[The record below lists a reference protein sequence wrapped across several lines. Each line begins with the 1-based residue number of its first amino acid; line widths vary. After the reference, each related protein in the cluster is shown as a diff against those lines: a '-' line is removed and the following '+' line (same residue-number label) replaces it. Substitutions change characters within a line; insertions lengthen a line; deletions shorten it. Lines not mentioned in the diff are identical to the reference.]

1 MEFYKKIGEMKMNV
15 KDMLANQ
22 TWRWLDQSSSGLHFN
37 PLQSFALDDTLCTS
51 VGEGSSVP
59 VMRAWVHSPT
69 AVLGI
74 QDSRLPYVQD
84 GIQYLKDNGYQVIVR
99 NSGGLAVLL
108 DKGIFNLSFIF
119 KENKT
124 FSINDGYNFMWNII
138 KIIFDDA
145 PGLIDAYEIKGSYC
159 PGSYDLSIN
168 GKKFAGISQRRIR
181 GGAAV
186 QVYLAVSESGAAR
199 AELLKY
205 FYERAARGEPARFE
219 WPRIQPS
226 VMASLTELYDQSFSI
241 NDILYRLLTSVKEE
255 GALIQPSS
263 LTNEELHRFD
273 YLYQRVVE
281 RNNKALQA
289 ELKS

>member
-1 MEFYKKIGEMKMNV
+1 MMNV
-15 KDMLANQ
+15 KDMLADQ

-51 VGEGSSVP
+51 VGEGSSGP

-74 QDSRLPYVQD
+74 QDGRLPYVQD
-84 GIQYLKDNGYQVIVR
+84 GIHYLKENGYQVIVR

-124 FSINDGYNFMWNII
+124 LSINDGYDFMWNVM
-138 KIIFDDA
+138 KIIFADA
-145 PGLIDAYEIKGSYC
+145 PGSIDAYEIKGSYC
-159 PGSYDLSIN
+159 PGSYDLSIG

-186 QVYLAVSESGAAR
+186 QIYLAVSESGSER
-199 AELLKY
+199 AKLLKQ
-205 FYERAARGEPARFE
+205 FYNVASRGEPTRFE
-219 WPRIQPS
+219 WPRIQPG
-226 VMASLTELYDQSFSI
+226 VMASLEELYCQPMEIKDVLF
-241 NDILYRLLTSVKEE
+241 RLLTSLKEK
-255 GALIQPSS
+255 GAFIQPSS

-273 YLYQRVVE
+273 YHYQRVVE
-281 RNNKALQA
+281 RNNKALHV
-289 ELKS
+289 ELNP